1 MQHTKS
7 LVIGITICKC
17 IFLCQTPR
25 ENNLILGSFLWVSE
39 IKNTFAN
46 SNAYNWAFS
55 VLNFYTD
62 KNTNVLAFVNDDESK
77 EQTQEFG
84 DIAICY
90 PYLEKEAASQGK
102 SINDHISHM
111 LIHGILHIFGHDH
124 IKTTQ
129 RKDMEKEEIRIL
141 KKLKIGDPYLI

>member
-1 MQHTKS
+1 M
-7 LVIGITICKC
+7 C
-17 IFLCQTPR
+17 IR
-25 ENNLILGSFLWVSE
+25 
-39 IKNTFAN
+39 
-46 SNAYNWAFS
+46 
-55 VLNFYTD
+55 D
-62 KNTNVLAFVNDDESK
+62 R
-77 EQTQEFG
+77 

-124 IKTTQ
+124 TKTTQ

>member
-1 MQHTKS
+1 MSLNISDPNKFLSNNQLQALKEVGEIVFCEREKTNKKINVKIVCNTEMQELNK
-7 LVIGITICKC
+7 
-17 IFLCQTPR
+17 
-25 ENNLILGSFLWVSE
+25 
-39 IKNTFAN
+39 TFRN
-46 SNAYNWAFS
+46 K
-55 VLNFYTD
+55 D

-90 PYLEKEAASQGK
+90 PYLEKEAALQGK

-124 IKTTQ
+124 TKTTQ

>member
-1 MQHTKS
+1 MKEVADLVFFEREKTNKKINVKIVCNAEMQK
-7 LVIGITICKC
+7 LNK
-17 IFLCQTPR
+17 
-25 ENNLILGSFLWVSE
+25 
-39 IKNTFAN
+39 TFRN
-46 SNAYNWAFS
+46 K
-55 VLNFYTD
+55 D
-62 KNTNVLAFVNDDESK
+62 KNTNVLAFVNDDESR

-90 PYLEKEAASQGK
+90 PYIKKEASAQGK

-124 IKTTQ
+124 TKSSK

-141 KKLKIGDPYLI
+141 KKLKIADPYLI

>member
-1 MQHTKS
+1 MKEVADIVFCEREKTNKKINVKIVCNTEMQELNK
-7 LVIGITICKC
+7 
-17 IFLCQTPR
+17 
-25 ENNLILGSFLWVSE
+25 
-39 IKNTFAN
+39 TFRN
-46 SNAYNWAFS
+46 K
-55 VLNFYTD
+55 D

-124 IKTTQ
+124 AKTTQ
-129 RKDMEKEEIRIL
+129 RKDMEL
-141 KKLKIGDPYLI
+141 SLIHI

>member
-1 MQHTKS
+1 MKNFIIVTGGAGFVGS
-7 LVIGITICKC
+7 
-17 IFLCQTPR
+17 
-25 ENNLILGSFLWVSE
+25 NLIGLLLKKTNKKINVK
-39 IKNTFAN
+39 IVCNTEMQE
-46 SNAYNWAFS
+46 
-55 VLNFYTD
+55 LNRTFRNKD

-124 IKTTQ
+124 TKTTQ

>member
-1 MQHTKS
+1 M
-7 LVIGITICKC
+7 
-17 IFLCQTPR
+17 
-25 ENNLILGSFLWVSE
+25 
-39 IKNTFAN
+39 
-46 SNAYNWAFS
+46 
-55 VLNFYTD
+55 
-62 KNTNVLAFVNDDESK
+62 
-77 EQTQEFG
+77 
-84 DIAICY
+84 Y

-124 IKTTQ
+124 TKTTQ

>member
-1 MQHTKS
+1 MSLNISDPNKFLSNSQLQAMKEVADLIFCEREKTNKKINVKIVCNTEMQELNK
-7 LVIGITICKC
+7 
-17 IFLCQTPR
+17 
-25 ENNLILGSFLWVSE
+25 
-39 IKNTFAN
+39 TFRN
-46 SNAYNWAFS
+46 K
-55 VLNFYTD
+55 D
-62 KNTNVLAFVNDDESK
+62 KNTNVLAFVNDEESK

-90 PYLEKEAASQGK
+90 PYLEEEAASQGK

-124 IKTTQ
+124 TKTTQ

-141 KKLKIGDPYLI
+141 KKLKIGDPYLL